1 MCHFILGN
9 LHALSWKE
17 YKIKDKKDARD
28 YWNDILSTIN
38 LKESIELIKPASISF
53 YNILINI
60 TLKKYPDELSSAS
73 IRHHLDTQILDMKHR
88 GLLDLTNTNLSS
100 SSTKL
105 KNNNERAILLF
116 YKN

>member
-1 MCHFILGN
+1 
-9 LHALSWKE
+9 
-17 YKIKDKKDARD
+17 
-28 YWNDILSTIN
+28 

-105 KNNNERAILLF
+105 KNNNEEKTTKP
-116 YKN
+116 KNKKKKPKKLKEEKNDMFEKKEFNETK